1 MTSKMATSIPFFFIF
16 DFYLMQGASEDNDVL
31 PQAILYFY
39 PIDEQIKKEVIILN
53 STKIDFS
60 FIEI

>member
-1 MTSKMATSIPFFFIF
+1 
-16 DFYLMQGASEDNDVL
+16 MQGASEDNDVL